1 MVRAEA
7 PAAATVIRAA
17 EAVIFPHAVL
27 VIHEVAFSEVTL
39 DGGVLRCGALRPH
52 EDDRG
57 TCWCSCLIN
66 HVERDLL
73 ERLVSPYLW
82 LSL

>member
-27 VIHEVAFSEVTL
+27 VSHEVAFSEVTL
-39 DGGVLRCGALRPH
+39 DGAVPRCGALRPH
-52 EDDRG
+52 DDDRG

-73 ERLVSPYLW
+73 WLGMNFIR

>member
-27 VIHEVAFSEVTL
+27 VTHEVAFSEVTL
-39 DGGVLRCGALRPH
+39 DRAVLRCGTLRPH
-52 EDDRG
+52 DDDRG
-57 TCWCSCLIN
+57 TCCCSWLIH
-66 HVERDLL
+66 HVELDLL
-73 ERLVSPYLW
+73 GRNCLR